1 MFETVQET
9 VDRLAATLARSVVLL
24 DPEFVLVAHSRHYGD
39 LDDVQVQLLAE
50 RHLDDELI
58 ASVQHVRG
66 SQRHSAFLIS
76 HPLSALAERPR
87 LFYPLRSE
95 RAVYG
100 YLGVTLAR
108 TLTPFECAVIQE
120 TAHLLH
126 HLLERT
132 DQSILDIN
140 KTTEAEV
147 LMLLSEDSSI
157 RAEAALSLIDLGMFP
172 QCRSFVALC
181 LRTESDWTNTTGPP
195 LRPIVSR
202 VLYRAT
208 TAPMIH
214 SYTFVPATPEAFV
227 MIGFSGEP
235 IREALQNVVTGIER
249 GLLLEGEN
257 APIVG
262 RVGVGGAAYSLTAT
276 WQSYDQARVATEI
289 ARANGRG
296 HAYWSDEGVAASAL
310 ALVAPP
316 TESHLVPDVVRRLK
330 SAPAEVVELF
340 EAYFDL
346 SGNIANVAKRL
357 HMHRSTVYLRLA
369 RAADGLGINFDD
381 GESRFLIHA
390 WLLQRRYY
398 SLSGGETNEL
408 PDGY

>member
-24 DPEFVLVAHSRHYGD
+24 DLEFVLIAHSRHFGD
-39 LDDVQVQLLAE
+39 FDDVQMQLLAE
-50 RHLDDELI
+50 RRLDDELI
-58 ASVQHVRG
+58 AVVQQVRG
-66 SQRHSAFLIS
+66 SQRHSAFLVAQTS
-76 HPLSALAERPR
+76 GSLSERPR
-87 LFYPLRSE
+87 LLYPLRSK
-95 RAVYG
+95 RAMYG
-100 YLGVTLAR
+100 YLGITLAR
-108 TLTPFECAVIQE
+108 TLTPFECSVIQE
-120 TAHLLH
+120 TAYMLR

-147 LMLLSEDSSI
+147 LMLLSEDPSV
-157 RAEAALSLIDLGMFP
+157 RAEAALSLLDLGMFP

-195 LRPIVSR
+195 IRPILSR

-214 SYTFVPATPEAFV
+214 SYMFVPATPEAFV

-235 IREALQNVVTGIER
+235 IREALQNIVTGIER
-249 GLLLEGEN
+249 ELRAEGEN
-257 APIVG
+257 APIFG
-262 RVGVGGAAYSLTAT
+262 RVGVGGVAYSLTTT

-296 HAYWSDEGVAASAL
+296 HAYWSDEGVAASSL
-310 ALVAPP
+310 AFIAPP
-316 TESHLVPDVVRRLK
+316 TESHLVPDIVRRLK
-330 SAPAEVVELF
+330 SAPVEVVELF
-340 EAYFDL
+340 AAYFDL

-369 RAADGLGINFDD
+369 RAAEELGIDFDN

-390 WLLQRRYY
+390 WLLQRRYH
-398 SLSGGETNEL
+398 SSWNGGADEL
-408 PDGY
+408 PDDY

>member
-9 VDRLAATLARSVVLL
+9 VDRLAATLTRSVVLL
-24 DPEFVLVAHSRHYGD
+24 DPEFVLVAHSRHFGD
-39 LDDVQVQLLAE
+39 LDDVQMQLLAE
-50 RHLDDELI
+50 RRLDDALI
-58 ASVQHVRG
+58 ALVQQVRG
-66 SQRHSAFLIS
+66 SQRHSAFLVMQAS
-76 HPLSALAERPR
+76 GPLSERPR
-87 LFYPLRSE
+87 LLYPLRSE
-95 RAVYG
+95 RAVHG
-100 YLGVTLAR
+100 YLGITLSR

-120 TAHLLH
+120 TAQMQR

-140 KTTEAEV
+140 RTTETEV
-147 LMLLSEDSSI
+147 LMLLSDDSSV

-181 LRTESDWTNTTGPP
+181 LRTETDWTNTTGPP

-202 VLYRAT
+202 VLYRAI

-214 SYTFVPATPEAFV
+214 SYMFVPATPEAFV

-235 IREALQNVVTGIER
+235 IREALQNIVTGIER
-249 GLLLEGEN
+249 ELRLEGEK
-257 APIVG
+257 APIFG
-262 RVGVGGAAYSLTAT
+262 RVGVGGVAYSLTTT

-289 ARANGRG
+289 ARASGRG
-296 HAYWSDEGVAASAL
+296 HAYWSDEGVAASSL
-310 ALVAPP
+310 AFVAPP
-316 TESHLVPDVVRRLK
+316 TEPHLVPDIVRKLQA
-330 SAPAEVVELF
+330 APTEVVDLF
-340 EAYFDL
+340 KAYFEL
-346 SGNIANVAKRL
+346 SGNIASVAERL

-369 RAADGLGINFDD
+369 RAAAMLGIDFDD

-398 SLSGGETNEL
+398 SSS
-408 PDGY
+408 DGSNKLLDDY